1 MDIRKQIQSLLNEA
15 AVYEA
20 QGLYEESREKYLR
33 VASAI
38 KHHTHIID
46 KHKELLNSVSNR
58 LNRLKKRIQQVES
71 ESSAYQMPNIVLEV
85 MKRNFSSSKDKE
97 QAALEGALAL
107 AEFRQY
113 ESALEEF
120 TKLLKIQ
127 STRLEASKNIIR
139 CHLAKGRAAEAINL
153 FRHWRNSG
161 LMGPDEMAELRLF
174 FQDMSDENDLH
185 LDLPRA
191 EVKKASVTYDA
202 TRPHRMNGRHVM
214 EFTSISV
221 KLPNGPRRQ
230 RLREFDIDTQSGDVV
245 NLLIPDHDKETVDGL
260 EKGTVLDPVQCFST
274 NAMFS
279 GKAMVIEN
287 AQILSGANAGYFSID
302 IKIQGI

>member
-15 AVYEA
+15 AVYDA

-33 VASAI
+33 VSSAI
-38 KHHTHIID
+38 KHHTHNID
-46 KHKELLNSVSNR
+46 KHKELLNSVSNK
-58 LNRLKKRIQQVES
+58 LERLKKRIQQIEN

-107 AEFRQY
+107 TEFRQY

-139 CHLAKGRAAEAINL
+139 CHLAKGRAAEAVNL

-174 FQDMSDENDLH
+174 FQEMSDKDGLRLE
-185 LDLPRA
+185 LPCA
-191 EVKKASVTYDA
+191 EAKKVSVTHDA
-202 TRPHRMNGRHVM
+202 TRPHRKNERHVI

-221 KLPNGPRRQ
+221 NLPNGPRRQ

-245 NLLIPDHDKETVDGL
+245 KLLIPDRDKETVEVL

-274 NAMFS
+274 NAMYS
-279 GKAMVIEN
+279 GKAVVIEN
-287 AQILSGANAGYFSID
+287 THILSGANAGYFSID

>member
-15 AVYEA
+15 AVYET

-139 CHLAKGRAAEAINL
+139 CHLAKGRAAEAVNL

-185 LDLPRA
+185 LDLPCA
-191 EVKKASVTYDA
+191 EVKKASVTHDA

-230 RLREFDIDTQSGDVV
+230 RLREFDIDAQSGDVV